1 MKIILFF
8 CLLISCSV
16 LRSQNIDNDKAHRRY
31 WYYRTRM
38 INDFIKIGKNQG
50 DCIIFA
56 ERNTGEDNSNANGP
70 ELTSTVGP
78 DQIDITNQYMIALA
92 LEYKILSR
100 NHQSTEETIKEL
112 YHLLYTL
119 NRLDLEAEQF
129 FDSSPPT
136 SDHIQQS
143 GLLNGFILREDMP
156 SDYFTANNNEN
167 FVHYNYEL
175 LEHNYPQQPNPLE
188 SYNGFTGIQHTN
200 AQNPD
205 SKFKNFF
212 MGNTSKEEITLV
224 QEKYQSL
231 LIALMFITK
240 YIPDNTYYVPN
251 TPNGN
256 TTPDVFQDGIA
267 GIKEEAR
274 QIATR
279 CYTYLKNP
287 NGYWSLKLVNSAGV
301 SSGSPAVGASA
312 YVYAWSLSREACMA
326 NRDFPWNQTFSNQLL
341 CNNFNDTYAITVGFA
356 LYNTM
361 SQLAIPGYND
371 VFVTLAY
378 SHAGSDTD
386 PSLFGGTTPTPI
398 AQAMQ
403 INTSAKNLQWAEIL
417 RKVLHQDEV
426 LFRQLNDYAT
436 PLESAPC
443 QGPYNYGNCVN
454 GGWEWSSQDRDEH
467 QGARGAGCPG
477 YAGGFYG
484 NYPGVDYMLA
494 HNLYYEYQN
503 QLLDGNQGNNSNSPS
518 YNILSW
524 IYNVTSGVWQSVYGN
539 GGSGSGYNLAG
550 YNEAINYMD
559 NLDASVW
566 PRTITQNGISSII
579 GTTISPSKVAVYQNL
594 KSTAHVYFK
603 HSIAA
608 LSNNTPS
615 DVTYRAGKEISLL
628 PGFQVDAGS
637 TFHAYILRYVC
648 TGNADALNMRHIHD
662 SATLAN
668 AHLMDYESDEM
679 NPIPMHYIESPKSDA
694 DKTPVV
700 PINSEDDNS
709 LPLIAD
715 GIVHPASEFTMQ
727 PNPSTGI
734 FKVFTQKEIDNETLS
749 IHIYD
754 MRGQLINSYA
764 DVTPEFE
771 INLSGYSKGIYMVQL
786 MSTSGKVS
794 SKRVDIIE

>member
-1 MKIILFF
+1 
-8 CLLISCSV
+8 
-16 LRSQNIDNDKAHRRY
+16 
-31 WYYRTRM
+31 
-38 INDFIKIGKNQG
+38 
-50 DCIIFA
+50 
-56 ERNTGEDNSNANGP
+56 
-70 ELTSTVGP
+70 
-78 DQIDITNQYMIALA
+78 
-92 LEYKILSR
+92 
-100 NHQSTEETIKEL
+100 
-112 YHLLYTL
+112 
-119 NRLDLEAEQF
+119 
-129 FDSSPPT
+129 
-136 SDHIQQS
+136 
-143 GLLNGFILREDMP
+143 
-156 SDYFTANNNEN
+156 
-167 FVHYNYEL
+167 
-175 LEHNYPQQPNPLE
+175 
-188 SYNGFTGIQHTN
+188 
-200 AQNPD
+200 
-205 SKFKNFF
+205 
-212 MGNTSKEEITLV
+212 
-224 QEKYQSL
+224 
-231 LIALMFITK
+231 
-240 YIPDNTYYVPN
+240 
-251 TPNGN
+251 
-256 TTPDVFQDGIA
+256 
-267 GIKEEAR
+267 
-274 QIATR
+274 
-279 CYTYLKNP
+279 
-287 NGYWSLKLVNSAGV
+287 
-301 SSGSPAVGASA
+301 
-312 YVYAWSLSREACMA
+312 MA
-326 NRDFPWNQTFSNQLL
+326 NRDFPWNQTFANQQF
-341 CNNFNDTYAITVGFA
+341 CNNFNDTYATTVGFA

-386 PSLFGGTTPTPI
+386 PSLSGGTTPTPI

-436 PLESAPC
+436 PINVAPC
-443 QGPYNYGNCVN
+443 QGPYNYGHCEN

-477 YAGGFYG
+477 YATGVYG

-539 GGSGSGYNLAG
+539 GGSGSSYNLVG
-550 YNEAINYMD
+550 YNEAFNYMD
-559 NLDASVW
+559 NLDASIW
-566 PRTITQNGISSII
+566 PTQYTSLGGGVFGGGGATSTTL
-579 GTTISPSKVAVYQNL
+579 GTTSKPAKVAVFQNL
-594 KSTAHVYFK
+594 KSTAHIYFK
-603 HSIAA
+603 HSPAA
-608 LSNNTPS
+608 PSNNIPS
-615 DVTYRAGKEISLL
+615 DVTYRAGKEISIL

-648 TGNADALNMRHIHD
+648 TDNADALGMRHIQD

-668 AHLMDYESDEM
+668 AHIMDYESDEM

-786 MSTSGKVS
+786 MSTTGKVS